1 MNIWAVIV
9 AAGKGERLGSYKPLI
24 KIGDKYMLEYS
35 VETISKSN
43 KIEGIVVV
51 CLSNYIQFI
60 RELLKKYDLV
70 KYVVPG
76 GKLRQDSVRKGILK
90 VPETAEFVLVHDA
103 ARPFVSVD
111 IIERSINAAV
121 QKGSCVVCV
130 GINDTVK
137 RVEDG
142 FIKETLD
149 RDSIFL
155 AQTPQIFKRKE
166 LLEAFENAIL
176 KRLVFTDESSLMEF
190 HGIRP
195 FVVLGDNSNMKI
207 TYPQDLELVK
217 NFINSDVDFKK
228 LSEKV
233 YEEEKVRKVQNYFVG
248 VGEDIHPFDK
258 ERPLYLGGVLIPFEK
273 GLKGHSDA
281 DVLLHALIDALL
293 GASGLDDI
301 GTLFPDTDPKY
312 YGVSSLTL
320 LQKVST
326 LVYSK
331 GFKIQNIDMIVFA
344 EKPKIRT
351 FKDEIISVISNTLN
365 IDKIKVNLKGK
376 TAEGLGFLGR
386 EEGIYA
392 KAVVLLKK
400 EENC

>member
-1 MNIWAVIV
+1 MIV
-9 AAGKGERLGSYKPLI
+9 AAGKGERFGSYKPLV

-35 VETISKSN
+35 VETISKNS

-51 CLSNYIQFI
+51 CLSNYIQTV

-76 GKLRQDSVRKGILK
+76 GKLRQDSVRKGLLK
-90 VPETAEFVLVHDA
+90 VPESVEFILVHDA
-103 ARPFVSVD
+103 ARPFVSAD
-111 IIERSINAAV
+111 IIERSIDAAI
-121 QKGSCVVCV
+121 QNGSCVVCV
-130 GINDTVK
+130 GVNDTVK

-155 AQTPQIFKRKE
+155 AQTPQIFRRKE
-166 LLEAFENAIL
+166 LLEAFENAAS
-176 KRLVFTDESSLMEF
+176 KRLIFTDESSLMEF
-190 HGIRP
+190 YGIRP
-195 FVVLGDNSNMKI
+195 FVVLGDKSNIKV
-207 TYPQDLELVK
+207 TYPNDLELVK
-217 NFINSDVDFKK
+217 NFINSNVDFKN
-228 LSEKV
+228 LSERV
-233 YEEEKVRKVQNYFVG
+233 YEDEKIRRMQNYFIG
-248 VGEDIHPFDK
+248 IGEDIHPFDK

-293 GASGLDDI
+293 GAAGLDDI

-312 YGVSSLTL
+312 HGISSLTL

-326 LVYSK
+326 LVYAR

-344 EKPKIRT
+344 EKPKISP
-351 FKDEIISVISNTLN
+351 FKHEIISVISNALN

-376 TAEGLGFLGR
+376 TSEGLGFLGR
-386 EEGIYA
+386 EEGILA

-400 EENC
+400 EEN